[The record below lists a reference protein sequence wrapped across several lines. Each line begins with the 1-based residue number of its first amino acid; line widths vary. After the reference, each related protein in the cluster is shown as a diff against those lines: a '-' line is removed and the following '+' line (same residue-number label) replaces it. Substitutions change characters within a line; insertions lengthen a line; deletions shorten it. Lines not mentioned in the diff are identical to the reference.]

1 MPSALS
7 PQVTQYQ
14 LNSEEL
20 AALLRAAIGD
30 GYTASLNA
38 PGSSMMPFI
47 HSGDKIFVSFVAEKS
62 IRIGDILAFVLALDG
77 RVIAHRVVKIADNRL
92 LCKGDN
98 VALHDD
104 GWITFEDVLGRVVRV
119 EREGEPV
126 RFGMGNEKK
135 LIAYLSVKK
144 WLVPLLNVLRRV
156 KWGIIRLFSPEDRLR
171 P

>member
-30 GYTASLNA
+30 GYTASFNA
-38 PGSSMMPFI
+38 PGSSMLPFI
-47 HSGDKIFVSFVAEKS
+47 HSDDKIFVSSVAEKS
-62 IRIGDILAFVLALDG
+62 IRTGDILAFVLALDG
-77 RVIAHRVVKIADNRL
+77 RVIAHRVVKIIDKRF

-104 GWITFEDVLGRVVRV
+104 GWIAFEDVLGRVEKV
-119 EREGEPV
+119 ERNGKPV
-126 RFGMGNEKK
+126 RFGMGHEKK
-135 LIAYLSVKK
+135 LIAHLSFKK
-144 WLVPLLNVLRRV
+144 WLVPVLNVFREI
-156 KWGIIRLFSPEDRLR
+156 KWGVIGLFSR
-171 P
+171 